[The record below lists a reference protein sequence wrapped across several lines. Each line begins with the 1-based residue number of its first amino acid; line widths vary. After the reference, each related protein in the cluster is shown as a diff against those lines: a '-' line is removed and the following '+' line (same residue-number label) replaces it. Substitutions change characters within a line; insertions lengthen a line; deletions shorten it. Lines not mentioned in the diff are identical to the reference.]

1 MNNEALESALLA
13 DFLAMSDHEGLSDL
27 VDDPLLQ
34 PDFDIVS
41 YFNSN
46 YKDEQSLENIQ
57 EEILKYD
64 GQLSDLDSEI
74 KECIRQQ
81 AYAQERTREQLSKI
95 NDEAVILIEKI
106 QSVKQNAS

>member
-1 MNNEALESALLA
+1 MA
-13 DFLAMSDHEGLSDL
+13 
-27 VDDPLLQ
+27 
-34 PDFDIVS
+34 
-41 YFNSN
+41 YFNQN

-57 EEILKYD
+57 SEIVKYD
-64 GQLSDLDSEI
+64 DQLNGLDTEI

-81 AYAQERTREQLSKI
+81 AYAQERTREQLSLI